1 MIIVCAFA
9 VLILYRKA
17 EHILSEKRIE
27 WIDVLKGIGIIL
39 VILEHTHVLFRTYI
53 FSFHMPL
60 FFFISGYLFT
70 IDRYKNF
77 AEFACKKVKSI
88 LVPYLFL
95 CIVSLILAFIV
106 SGSETN
112 PLEFVKQIV
121 ISKRNAMP
129 VNPTLWFLTCLF
141 AIELLFY
148 LLTRALKNDLIK
160 SGFIIVLS
168 LLGFNVSLNA
178 TLPFSFNLSLYYLL
192 FYLIGNLP
200 KKVKDNHAVKYIGFA
215 CLGISIVLL
224 IYPSYF
230 DVLQSTFETKGYYVS
245 YVYSVLIAMIGI
257 LGCMSL
263 SRILVHSQY
272 LKRLG
277 QNTILIFAIHIFI
290 LDGAY
295 YLLTSLGLTVNQGY
309 NIYGVTITIV
319 CLIVLKPI
327 IQFINNYFG
336 MFLGKLPFKAKND
349 VDCHQ
354 TLP

>member
-1 MIIVCAFA
+1 
-9 VLILYRKA
+9 
-17 EHILSEKRIE
+17 
-27 WIDVLKGIGIIL
+27 
-39 VILEHTHVLFRTYI
+39 
-53 FSFHMPL
+53 MPL

-192 FYLIGNLP
+192 FYLIGNLT
-200 KKVKDNHAVKYIGFA
+200 KKVKDNHAVKYIGFFLSWHFNCFA
-215 CLGISIVLL
+215 HLSFLL
-224 IYPSYF
+224 RCSAIYVWNKRLLCFICIFCADCNDWHIGVYVFKPNPST
-230 DVLQSTFETKGYYVS
+230 LAVS
-245 YVYSVLIAMIGI
+245 
-257 LGCMSL
+257 
-263 SRILVHSQY
+263 
-272 LKRLG
+272 KRLG
-277 QNTILIFAIHIFI
+277 QNT
-290 LDGAY
+290 Y
-295 YLLTSLGLTVNQGY
+295 
-309 NIYGVTITIV
+309 
-319 CLIVLKPI
+319 
-327 IQFINNYFG
+327 
-336 MFLGKLPFKAKND
+336 
-349 VDCHQ
+349 
-354 TLP
+354 